1 MRNPTRS
8 LLVLHA
14 DRVFR
19 ERLRRAA
26 RPRFEVCWVPDWTAL
41 PDAVRT
47 AAPAGIVVVDP
58 YHGQGARGGLA
69 PELYT
74 LLRAFPSATV
84 VAAFADRPGWFHDIR
99 TLGEWGVVEVIDI
112 VAEDTAEAVRRR
124 LDAARGRPLRSLLD
138 RGVAVPFPGR
148 GRAILDAA
156 GELVAVGGHARN
168 LAAALHL
175 SPATLLRW
183 CRSSGL
189 PVPRRLLVWMRL
201 LLAAE
206 MLDDP
211 GQTVANVALAC
222 GYSSDDA
229 LRRAL
234 YGVVQMGPTTLRQEG
249 AFRVVSAAFVQAL
262 AECRRAIDEPAS
274 RRPLVGPWLDEGRAV
289 PRHSARVA

>member
-1 MRNPTRS
+1 MRNPTRP
-8 LLVLHA
+8 LLILHA

-26 RPRFEVCWVPDWTAL
+26 QSRFEVCWVPDWEAL
-41 PDAVRT
+41 PEAVRS
-47 AAPAGIVVVDP
+47 AAPAGIVVADP
-58 YHGQGARGGLA
+58 YHGQGSRGGLA
-69 PELYT
+69 PELYS

-84 VAAFADRPGWFHDIR
+84 VAAFSNQPGWFHDIR

-211 GQTVANVALAC
+211 GQTVSNVALAC

-234 YGVVQMGPTTLRQEG
+234 YGVVKMGPTTLRQRG
-249 AFRVVSAAFVQAL
+249 AFRVISAAFVAAL
-262 AECRRAIDEPAS
+262 AECRRAVEEPAPRAAVVGVWAGKPAAVS
-274 RRPLVGPWLDEGRAV
+274 RHP
-289 PRHSARVA
+289 ARVA

>member
-1 MRNPTRS
+1 MQNPTRP

-26 RPRFEVCWVPDWTAL
+26 HSRFELCWIPDWSAL

-47 AAPAGIVVVDP
+47 ATPAGIVVVDP
-58 YHGQGARGGLA
+58 YHGQGSQDGLA
-69 PELYT
+69 PELYA

-84 VAAFADRPGWFHDIR
+84 VAAFANQPGWFHDLR
-99 TLGEWGVVEVIDI
+99 TMGEWGVVEVIDI
-112 VAEDTAEAVRRR
+112 AAEDTAEAVRRR
-124 LDAARGRPLRSLLD
+124 LDAARGRPLRSLID
-138 RGVAVPFPGR
+138 RGVAIPFPGR

-168 LAAALHL
+168 LAAALQL

-183 CRSSGL
+183 CHRSGL

-206 MLDDP
+206 LLDDP
-211 GQTVANVALAC
+211 GQTVENVALAC

-234 YGVVQMGPTTLRQEG
+234 YGVVEMGPTTLRQRG
-249 AFRVVSAAFVQAL
+249 AFRVISAAFVAAL
-262 AECRRAIDEPAS
+262 AECRRAVEEPAS
-274 RRPLVGPWLDEGRAV
+274 HPPVIERWADKPASVS
-289 PRHSARVA
+289 RHPARVA